1 MTEHLGKLFS
11 NPHSIPLPLW
21 GKQFHFIA
29 CFTIHQHVR
38 PKNTCFRAEKN
49 MTALKMILF
58 QWLHWVIITYLRLKR
73 PKKVLQGRS
82 PCCIP
87 LYPSPLLMKNS
98 SQLHLHSGKK
108 LMAFGYKWTGKKAFL
123 FSFFYFFWW
132 VWVGI
137 SVHQLQKWFE
147 AFFKS
152 PPSSSLGRSLLL
164 ILKIVLNRAE
174 NVRKGF
180 NQSWMVDIWLW
191 QRRGGEKMPH
201 FNQWRG

>member
-29 CFTIHQHVR
+29 YFTIHQHVR

-49 MTALKMILF
+49 MTALKMIMF

-132 VWVGI
+132 VPVGI

-152 PPSSSLGRSLLL
+152 PLLFLGSVAAADSEDCVKSGRKCQKRLQS
-164 ILKIVLNRAE
+164 KLNGRHLTLTKTRR
-174 NVRKGF
+174 RKNAPF
-180 NQSWMVDIWLW
+180 
-191 QRRGGEKMPH
+191 
-201 FNQWRG
+201 

>member
-29 CFTIHQHVR
+29 YFTIHQHVR

-58 QWLHWVIITYLRLKR
+58 QWLHWGIITYLRLKR

-123 FSFFYFFWW
+123 FSFFFTSFGGSRL
-132 VWVGI
+132 VLVFI
-137 SVHQLQKWFE
+137 SCKNGLRRFLNPFLFLGSVAAADSEDCVKSGRKCQKRLQSK
-147 AFFKS
+147 
-152 PPSSSLGRSLLL
+152 LNGRHLTLT
-164 ILKIVLNRAE
+164 KTRR
-174 NVRKGF
+174 RKNAPF
-180 NQSWMVDIWLW
+180 
-191 QRRGGEKMPH
+191 
-201 FNQWRG
+201 